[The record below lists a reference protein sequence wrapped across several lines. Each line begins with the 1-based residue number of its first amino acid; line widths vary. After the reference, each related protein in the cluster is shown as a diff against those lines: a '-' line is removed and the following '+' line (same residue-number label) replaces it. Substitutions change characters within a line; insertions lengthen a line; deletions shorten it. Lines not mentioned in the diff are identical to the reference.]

1 MTRRRRPAGR
11 AAITTRRDPSEGLP
25 QPGRLLPARARLT
38 PQREII
44 LSILEDFPGSFT
56 AVDLYDRARQLDP
69 HVGLATVYR
78 LVELLRTS
86 GALRQ
91 LAGERGRYVRCHA
104 GHHHHLICR
113 SCGAVEDTELCA
125 APSPAELQRIHGFEP
140 EEHDLEIYGTCAR
153 CAA

>member
-1 MTRRRRPAGR
+1 MARARHDTTSAKTRQPH
-11 AAITTRRDPSEGLP
+11 PSEGTR
-25 QPGRLLPARARLT
+25 QPGRLLPSRARLT

-44 LSILEDFPGSFT
+44 LSILDDFPGAFT

-69 HVGLATVYR
+69 HIGLATVYR
-78 LVELLRTS
+78 LVELLRNA

-91 LAGERGRYVRCHA
+91 LSGERGRYVRCHT

-125 APSPAELQRIHGFEP
+125 APSPAELQRVHGFAH